1 MSYILKTTYLEII
14 ISIFTI
20 VFTMILRGL
29 LLNLP
34 GFFLLEKYKKK
45 RYDQFINVQKRL
57 SLYKHTRIKKKLK
70 TDMKKTFNKHVGGS
84 PQPPCQ

>member
-1 MSYILKTTYLEII
+1 MSYILKTMCIEII

-29 LLNLP
+29 LLSLP

-45 RYDQFINVQKRL
+45 GYDQLQV
-57 SLYKHTRIKKKLK
+57 
-70 TDMKKTFNKHVGGS
+70 
-84 PQPPCQ
+84 